1 MKLRSKTTYSLDDV
15 NSNLHWATLPAEI
28 RLMILKELEGGNGR
42 HDFSCW
48 TRVSWEWQAFFEP
61 QNFQDLKLQFPGFDI
76 DDLNSIVYGYR
87 RNLVKKISLHV
98 RTEEYDTTNKFDEP
112 ETKDTIKANNKLFSQ
127 ALKKMFCSLSTWV
140 HDSSTGGIGFK
151 LSASS
156 PSDVDHPWKH
166 RLEPTQYDRSRI
178 HSLNSKRRL
187 LGNLLDLSSGSLKL
201 AQVPIIRCF
210 SVNQHCYRSL
220 SRAALAKI
228 LSSLCCLQSINYEP
242 WHAIGRTGHFP
253 RDEAIIMLLERVS
266 EYATVK
272 SVHLWEA
279 QSPMHRNPRFLRS
292 VNDGLILAA
301 VNASYNLRYF
311 TLCHAI
317 DAKDFFQ
324 NVSRDVSGEP
334 AEASSGLRGWPAL
347 SHLALTTHIGD
358 LTSSPTTLKR
368 LLLEASQAAMRMPQL
383 EVMEIWAPGAGEGF
397 IFRYEVRK
405 DLALL
410 TVVASWQ
417 LALSKEVVKSWKIVA
432 SHWAPREFTH
442 QMRLAGSET
451 TTSSSPFAYCR
462 KLRLRKL
469 LREWR

>member
-1 MKLRSKTTYSLDDV
+1 MKLRSETTYSLDDV

-28 RLMILKELEGGNGR
+28 RMMVLKELEGGNGR
-42 HDFSCW
+42 HDLSCW
-48 TRVSWEWQAFFEP
+48 ARVSREWQAFFEP

-87 RNLVKKISLHV
+87 RNHVKKISLHV
-98 RTEEYDTTNKFDEP
+98 GTEEYDTTDKFDEP
-112 ETKDTIKANNKLFSQ
+112 ESKNTIKANNKLFSQ
-127 ALKKMFCSLSTWV
+127 ALKKIFCSLSKWD
-140 HDSSTGGIGFK
+140 HNSSTGGIEFK

-166 RLEPTQYDRSRI
+166 RLRPTQHDRSRI

-187 LGNLLDLSSGSLKL
+187 LGSLLDLSSGSLKL
-201 AQVPIIRCF
+201 AQVPIIRRF

-228 LSSLCCLQSINYEP
+228 LSSLCCLQTINYEP
-242 WHAIGRTGHFP
+242 WHSIGLTGHFP
-253 RDEAIIMLLERVS
+253 RDAAIIILLEHVS
-266 EYATVK
+266 RSATVN
-272 SVHLWEA
+272 SVRLWEA
-279 QSPMHRNPRFLRS
+279 QSPMHGNPRFLRS
-292 VNDGLILAA
+292 VNDDLILPA
-301 VNASYNLRYF
+301 VNASYNLRCF

-317 DAKDFFQ
+317 DAKNFFQ
-324 NVSRDVSGEP
+324 HVSRDVSGEP
-334 AEASSGLRGWPAL
+334 AEASNDLRVWPTL
-347 SHLALTTHIGD
+347 SQLALTTHIGD
-358 LTSSPTTLKR
+358 LTSSPTILER
-368 LLLEASQAAMRMPQL
+368 LLLGASQAAMRMPL
-383 EVMEIWAPGAGEGF
+383 LKIMEIWAPGAGEGF

-432 SHWAPREFTH
+432 SHCAQREFAH
-442 QMRLAGSET
+442 EIRLVGSGT
-451 TTSSSPFAYCR
+451 TTSNSPFAYCR